1 VGNHQNDQQLTD
13 SLRPDLSPPL
23 ARLNGRVRRRRRVVA
38 HGQRHVLSPSY
49 AGAHRG
55 LARRRW
61 VPLGTSDR
69 LLDALTLRDWA
80 HTAVSDLITHID
92 EINRLNVFPV
102 ADSDTG
108 ANMLFTMR
116 SALAEAN
123 AGVNADG
130 SPGCVARVAAALSA
144 GALNGARGNSGV
156 ILSQILRGI
165 ADVTAT
171 AAADSGGELPEMDA
185 VILGAG
191 LQRGVE
197 LVITSMG
204 GEEVPGTIVS
214 VLRAAA
220 DAVEECAHGGE
231 GLAPAI
237 TAAGDA
243 AVVALEKTTE
253 QLDVLA
259 DAGAVDAGGR
269 GLLVLLDALRSTISG
284 QAPARTVYELS
295 PPTQQADPATE
306 RPAPQFEV
314 MYLLDGCDAAA
325 ADALRNQ
332 LEELGESVAIAQAA
346 AQGSDPLDSYSVH
359 VHTDD
364 AGAAVEAGLVAGR
377 LSRIVV
383 SALSSGVTGLPVGS
397 WTRERAV
404 LAVVDGDGAAE
415 LFAGEGACVLQ
426 PGPDTGYPATDISA
440 HQLVRALVDTGAAQ
454 VMVLPNGY
462 VAAEELVAGCTAAI
476 GWGIDV
482 VPIPTGSMV
491 QGLAALAVHEP
502 GRQAVDDGFTMARA
516 AGAARHGSVR
526 IATESALTWAGRCQ
540 PGDGLGIA
548 GDEVL
553 IVAADAAGA
562 GIGLLDLLLASGG
575 DLVTVLVGAGIGT
588 DADATA
594 VSDILQEHVHDN
606 HPGTEL
612 VTYRTGH
619 HGDALLIGVE

>member
-1 VGNHQNDQQLTD
+1 M
-13 SLRPDLSPPL
+13 
-23 ARLNGRVRRRRRVVA
+23 
-38 HGQRHVLSPSY
+38 
-49 AGAHRG
+49 
-55 LARRRW
+55 
-61 VPLGTSDR
+61 
-69 LLDALTLRDWA
+69 RDWA

-123 AGVNADG
+123 VGVNSEGG
-130 SPGCVARVAAALSA
+130 STCVARAAAALSA

-156 ILSQILRGI
+156 ILSQILRGV

-171 AAADSGGELPEMDA
+171 AAADSGGELADIDA
-185 VILGAG
+185 AVLAAS
-191 LQRGVE
+191 LRRGVD

-204 GEEVPGTIVS
+204 GDEVPGTIVS

-220 DAVEECAHGGE
+220 EAVGECDRAGE
-231 GLAPAI
+231 GLTAAI
-237 TAAGDA
+237 IAAGDA
-243 AVVALEKTTE
+243 AVVALEKTPE

-259 DAGAVDAGGR
+259 AAGAVDAGGR
-269 GLLVLLDALRSTISG
+269 GLLVLLDALRTTVTG

-295 PPTQQADPATE
+295 PRAPQPDSAAG

-314 MYLLDGCDAAA
+314 MYRLDGCDPAA
-325 ADALRNQ
+325 ADALRDR
-332 LEELGESVAIAQAA
+332 LGELGDSVGIAA
-346 AQGSDPLDSYSVH
+346 ARSSAQRTYSVH
-359 VHTDD
+359 VHTND
-364 AGAAVEAGLVAGR
+364 AGAAVEAGLAAGQ
-377 LSRIVV
+377 LSRIVI
-383 SALSSGVTGLPVGS
+383 SALSSGPTGLPAGG

-426 PGPDTGYPATDISA
+426 RGPAEGDPVSNISA
-440 HQLVRALVDTGAAQ
+440 HQLMRAVVDTAAAQ

-462 VAAEELVAGCTAAI
+462 VPAEELVAGCTAAI

-491 QGLAALAVHEP
+491 QGLAALAVHEA
-502 GRQAVDDGFTMARA
+502 GRQAVDDGYTMARA

-553 IVAADAAGA
+553 IVAANAIAAA
-562 GIGLLDLLLASGG
+562 IGLLDLLLASGG
-575 DLVTVLVGAGIGT
+575 DLVTVLVGAGIGSGD
-588 DADATA
+588 DAAA
-594 VSDILQEHVHDN
+594 VGDILQEHMHDH

-619 HGDALLIGVE
+619 RGDALLIGVE